1 MDHTDHVQR
10 SERHRAI
17 IRAVESGR
25 RTVDELA
32 TLTGASVIS
41 VRRDLAELAEQ
52 GAVRRVRGGAEPAT
66 RRGLEYP
73 FSLRLDE
80 AARTKAALARAA
92 AALVRPGDSVLIDN
106 GTTALAVAREVAG
119 TGITA
124 LALSLHA
131 AAALAA
137 RPGDQVIVPGGVVD
151 HDDLAF
157 TGAGAVEAVRAMR
170 FDVAVLGACA
180 ADPDTGL
187 TVAGWGDAA
196 VKRAAM
202 EVARRV
208 VLVATPEKFR
218 RTAAHRFGAIADLAA
233 IVTTR
238 DAPPAVL
245 HDARQAGVEVILVD
259 VERAAVG

>member
-1 MDHTDHVQR
+1 MDDTDHVQR
-10 SERHRAI
+10 SERHRVI

-25 RTVDELA
+25 RTVGELA
-32 TLTGASVIS
+32 TLTGASAIS
-41 VRRDLAELAEQ
+41 VRRDLADLADQ
-52 GAVRRVRGGAEPAT
+52 GVLRRTRGGAEPVI

-73 FSLRLDE
+73 FALRLDE
-80 AARTKAALARAA
+80 DARTKAALGRAA
-92 AALVRPGDSVLIDN
+92 AALVRPGDAVLIDN

-137 RPGDQVIVPGGVVD
+137 RPGDQVIVPGGAVD

-170 FDVAVLGACA
+170 FDVAILGACA

-196 VKRAAM
+196 VKRAAL
-202 EVARRV
+202 EVSRRV
-208 VLVATPEKFR
+208 VLVATPDKFA
-218 RTAAHRFGAIADLAA
+218 RTAAHRFGGIADLEA

-238 DAPPAVL
+238 DAPPALL
-245 HDARQAGVEVILVD
+245 HDARQAGVEVVLVD
-259 VERAAVG
+259 VPDAGDR